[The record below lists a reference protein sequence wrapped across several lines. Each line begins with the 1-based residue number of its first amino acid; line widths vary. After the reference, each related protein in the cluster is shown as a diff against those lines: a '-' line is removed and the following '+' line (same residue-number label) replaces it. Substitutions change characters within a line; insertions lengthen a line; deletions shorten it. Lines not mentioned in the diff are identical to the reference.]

1 MVYRVY
7 VEKKAGFD
15 HEAQSLLN
23 EVRSLLGIESVTGLR
38 LLNRYDVEGISRELF
53 DSCVPTVFSEPPVDT
68 VYDSLPAADATFAVE
83 YLPGQFDQRASSASE
98 CIQLISQGERPQ
110 VRTARVY
117 LLTGHIP
124 AEDMERIKKYVINPV
139 EAREAS
145 LETVDTLQVDY
156 PVPADVE
163 VLKGFLEL
171 DEQGLKDFIAQRGLA
186 MDEADIAFCQQYFR
200 YEHREPTITEIKMI
214 DTYWSDHCRHTT
226 FGTILE
232 EVRIEDVQ
240 VKKAFDSYLAMRKA
254 VYAGRKK
261 DMCLMDLA
269 TIGGKYLKAIGKLKD
284 LDESDEIN
292 ACTVKIKC
300 DVDGEEQDWLYLF
313 IQERDP
319 QPPHRDRALRR
330 RGHLH
335 RRRHPRPPV
344 RPQLRLSGHARHR
357 RGRPAGARGGH
368 PARQTAPAQAGH
380 HRRGGLFQLRQPDRP
395 CHRPGDRA
403 VSPRLCGQAHG
414 DRRGGGRG
422 PCRQRPA

>member
-53 DSCVPTVFSEPPVDT
+53 DSCVPTVFSEPPVDA

-171 DEQGLKDFIAQRGLA
+171 DEQGLRDFIAQRGLA

-226 FGTILE
+226 FGT
-232 EVRIEDVQ
+232 
-240 VKKAFDSYLAMRKA
+240 
-254 VYAGRKK
+254 
-261 DMCLMDLA
+261 CL
-269 TIGGKYLKAIGKLKD
+269 
-284 LDESDEIN
+284 
-292 ACTVKIKC
+292 
-300 DVDGEEQDWLYLF
+300 LYTS
-313 IQERDP
+313 RC
-319 QPPHRDRALRR
+319 
-330 RGHLH
+330 
-335 RRRHPRPPV
+335 V
-344 RPQLRLSGHARHR
+344 
-357 RGRPAGARGGH
+357 
-368 PARQTAPAQAGH
+368 
-380 HRRGGLFQLRQPDRP
+380 
-395 CHRPGDRA
+395 
-403 VSPRLCGQAHG
+403 
-414 DRRGGGRG
+414 
-422 PCRQRPA
+422 